1 MTARVRFYLVL
12 HPSQQTMEKVMN
24 DLKNLAEK
32 IRTAVNEAVDGG
44 IFDDVAETRKE
55 TGKPEE
61 REANIPPNNADHHES
76 DDS

>member
-1 MTARVRFYLVL
+1 
-12 HPSQQTMEKVMN
+12 MN

-44 IFDDVAETRKE
+44 IFDGVAEPRKE